1 MPGRSS
7 IDQLSSAVAAAVE
20 APAVKTSTSEPS
32 SLSQTIAMRAVDA
45 FAETLV
51 IAALLGEL
59 GLVLGNVFAR
69 AYLHHSFLWADEVAR
84 LSLSILAFI
93 GGAVAYRRRDHAF
106 VRVVLNLVPR
116 PVERACLAPPIAPL
130 AVISISVLPNNQNMA
145 QSRPRLQPTSPTS
158 KGKTSA
164 TGAISIRFEAS
175 KLIISQ
181 PKNTSA
187 TIHSTYSFSSPADSL
202 GKFIST

>member
-69 AYLHHSFLWADEVAR
+69 AYFQHSFLWADGVAR
-84 LSLSILAFI
+84 LSLWILAFI
-93 GGAVAYRRRDHAF
+93 GDAVDYRPRDPGY
-106 VRVVLNLVPR
+106 VRVV
-116 PVERACLAPPIAPL
+116 A
-130 AVISISVLPNNQNMA
+130 
-145 QSRPRLQPTSPTS
+145 TS
-158 KGKTSA
+158 
-164 TGAISIRFEAS
+164 
-175 KLIISQ
+175 
-181 PKNTSA
+181 
-187 TIHSTYSFSSPADSL
+187 
-202 GKFIST
+202 

>member
-7 IDQLSSAVAAAVE
+7 IDQLASAVAAAVE

-69 AYLHHSFLWADEVAR
+69 AYFHHSFLWADEVAR
-84 LSLSILAFI
+84 LSLSILALI
-93 GGAVAYRRRDHAF
+93 AGAVAYRRRDHAF
-106 VRVVLNLVPR
+106 VRVVLNLVPPTKRRMVR
-116 PVERACLAPPIAPL
+116 PRFWGEADMRRCHSRIAPG
-130 AVISISVLPNNQNMA
+130 AHDPSA
-145 QSRPRLQPTSPTS
+145 
-158 KGKTSA
+158 TSA
-164 TGAISIRFEAS
+164 RMFGRNRMRFIHNFPATTLSRMTIGSRSVAS
-175 KLIISQ
+175 PRPDSF
-181 PKNTSA
+181 A
-187 TIHSTYSFSSPADSL
+187 TVF
-202 GKFIST
+202 